1 MLIYSFNFSKK
12 FYKAICCLFSIK
24 NLNNIFIFHVHDC
37 SLEWWSYEL
46 IVLLSGLLPNPQL
59 ETSVLSVWYVC
70 YHFLTNDPSIMSCE
84 IFANSFLH
92 FCIVSIPLQLS
103 IQYHLEL
110 VLQQGYNFNINTF
123 INS

>member
-1 MLIYSFNFSKK
+1 MIHQS
-12 FYKAICCLFSIK
+12 C
-24 NLNNIFIFHVHDC
+24 HV
-37 SLEWWSYEL
+37 
-46 IVLLSGLLPNPQL
+46 
-59 ETSVLSVWYVC
+59 
-70 YHFLTNDPSIMSCE
+70 
-84 IFANSFLH
+84 SFLLTLFH